1 MEASPVRR
9 VKGLRFDSRLGG
21 RGRGGRLSVGRRMVE
36 RFLLGGGRGGGVL
49 LEPWGRGNGGG
60 AMREGPWGGAMGRG
74 HNVANRYSMLG
85 RPLICSDLIADSH
98 NT

>member
-9 VKGLRFDSRLGG
+9 VKDLRFDSRLGG

-49 LEPWGRGNGGG
+49 LEPWGRGHEGG
-60 AMREGPWGGAMGRG
+60 AMGEGQWGRG

-85 RPLICSDLIADSH
+85 RPLICSDLIADS
-98 NT
+98 